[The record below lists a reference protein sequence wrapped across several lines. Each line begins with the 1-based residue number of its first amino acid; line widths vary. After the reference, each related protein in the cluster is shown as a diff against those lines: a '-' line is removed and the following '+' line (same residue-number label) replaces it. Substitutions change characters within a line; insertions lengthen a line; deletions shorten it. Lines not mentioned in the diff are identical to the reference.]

1 MDHFNSS
8 CGPESSSVMLSVMP
22 TAKGPMP
29 SCMSVF
35 LSMKRPPGSLSQG
48 LFLFLPVQGL
58 TCFSQIIKASVESAN
73 PSGREH

>member
-1 MDHFNSS
+1 MDHFSSS
-8 CGPESSSVMLSVMP
+8 CGPESSSVMLSLIP

-35 LSMKRPPGSLSQG
+35 LSMKRPPGG
-48 LFLFLPVQGL
+48 LPVPGL
-58 TCFSQIIKASVESAN
+58 TCFSQIIKDSIESAN